1 MLAKQTI
8 PNTVI
13 VTRGV
18 SQVHFGYSSLQ
29 GRGDMG
35 VLLEERAEEQVNIIY
50 TPGHRTLCY
59 VKMLHSASASPL
71 FMLLNITL

>member
-18 SQVHFGYSSLQ
+18 SQVHFGHSSLQ
-29 GRGDMG
+29 ERGDMG

-50 TPGHRTLCY
+50 TPWHRTQERCFLQLQRVRYLCS
-59 VKMLHSASASPL
+59 LT
-71 FMLLNITL
+71 FRF